1 MAAAEGEVQEKGY
14 QASFPS
20 LINIEG
26 HPTYIMVLKDSGGL
40 VKLYAT
46 VNVEQYNIVTTAAT
60 QAECIEKYK
69 DVLGIDSDDENKEP
83 EKLTDVT
90 VTIASVKYIDIDGNT
105 YIYVIDTEDNIYKA
119 KAADHESM
127 LLLSEGDIVEISHSE
142 GNIVKCE
149 TVG

>member
-1 MAAAEGEVQEKGY
+1 MK
-14 QASFPS
+14 
-20 LINIEG
+20 N
-26 HPTYIMVLKDSGGL
+26 T
-40 VKLYAT
+40 
-46 VNVEQYNIVTTAAT
+46 
-60 QAECIEKYK
+60 
-69 DVLGIDSDDENKEP
+69 EP

-105 YIYVIDTEDNIYKA
+105 YIYLIDTDNNIFKA

-127 LLLSEGDIVEISHSE
+127 LLLSEGDVVEISHSE